1 MPAKTAGQ
9 LHAGGRAGATGKLD
23 SDSSDNVAAEPVHC
37 LAAGPVTGAGRTR
50 NLAVGPQAVQAGNS
64 IIKTATPAQARCR
77 AAAIFTRN
85 ISKTAA
91 VPAAT
96 SADLTKNSINKC
108 ST

>member
-9 LHAGGRAGATGKLD
+9 FHAGGRAGATGMLD
-23 SDSSDNVAAEPVHC
+23 SDSSESVAAGPVHC
-37 LAAGPVTGAGRTR
+37 LAAGAVTGAGKTR
-50 NLAVGPQAVQAGNS
+50 NLAVGPQAVQAGNN

-85 ISKTAA
+85 ISKMTA
-91 VPAAT
+91 VPAAI
-96 SADLTKNSINKC
+96 SADLTKNSISIC